1 MRKILLLTLLFIC
14 FKASAQQTYWT
25 PGVPPSSTSFT
36 PSFRNIGTDSL
47 AKFYLANGNRYSQIY
62 TAAQVNA
69 LIGSSGVTTGILNGL
84 SLTASGTTAHVATG
98 QYAIN
103 GTTYTIGSIVTQTIP
118 AQNDSLSR
126 YVVFYGTT
134 SGVIDTAL
142 GILGT
147 DAVYPN
153 VRNNTAQIGSV
164 LITPTSV
171 TAGGVTGVYAL
182 LHGNNNL
189 SGGFTGINAFYGPT
203 NWHGNQKFYK
213 LPSIITSGTALVL
226 GADSVVHR
234 ANIGVTSFN
243 SRTGAI
249 LPLSGDYS
257 TFYQP
262 IEDQRLSTT
271 NSPSFQGYYE
281 ANQTTTPTTT
291 GSTGTFI
298 FSLNN
303 RFTYKNLATGYTRSE
318 YSNYAGNSVI
328 KFANL
333 AATTTEDSTHA
344 ASTYYLQ
351 TNPSSYV
358 SRTGVSATT
367 PLAYNSGTGIFTI
380 QQANTSQSGY
390 LSNTD
395 WNTFNGKQTALSGT
409 GYAKFTGSSVAYNAT
424 IPTTDLSTASTAPTA
439 SYLINRDAN
448 ANAFANNFV
457 SNYATTVT
465 SATTYV
471 LTAAS
476 AQQQYFTGSTAQTVT
491 LPVVT
496 TLTNGF
502 SFILTNNSTQTI
514 TVNSSGGNL
523 VQAIGIGNQTTFTC
537 ISTTAGTGASSWY
550 TLGNGTYATLA
561 GNQTF
566 TGANTFSQQIIAPK
580 FYANTSVITP
590 AIQMNGTPWM
600 YFYGFAGAGPYGGY
614 YYPSGHWIFQNG
626 GTFTDDGNSEV
637 QITGRERLTQGLT
650 GVIGTD
656 SIAVHDNTSKQ
667 IKWISPTTFAASA
680 SASSDFT
687 AQTTAGTI
695 TSVTSAAA
703 TSTYNV
709 GAYLNVTAVTTDV
722 IEVQIIFTDENNT
735 AQTITLPTVSTTGYV
750 SMTPQ
755 IIRVKASTTI
765 TVKTTLTTGVG
776 SITFDTGAYITKS
789 Y

>member
-153 VRNNTAQIGSV
+153 VPNNTAQIGSV

-171 TAGGVTGVYAL
+171 TEGGVTGVYAL

-234 ANIGVTSFN
+234 
-243 SRTGAI
+243 
-249 LPLSGDYS
+249 
-257 TFYQP
+257 
-262 IEDQRLSTT
+262 
-271 NSPSFQGYYE
+271 
-281 ANQTTTPTTT
+281 
-291 GSTGTFI
+291 
-298 FSLNN
+298 
-303 RFTYKNLATGYTRSE
+303 
-318 YSNYAGNSVI
+318 
-328 KFANL
+328 
-333 AATTTEDSTHA
+333 
-344 ASTYYLQ
+344 
-351 TNPSSYV
+351 
-358 SRTGVSATT
+358 
-367 PLAYNSGTGIFTI
+367 
-380 QQANTSQSGY
+380 
-390 LSNTD
+390 
-395 WNTFNGKQTALSGT
+395 
-409 GYAKFTGSSVAYNAT
+409 
-424 IPTTDLSTASTAPTA
+424 
-439 SYLINRDAN
+439 
-448 ANAFANNFV
+448 
-457 SNYATTVT
+457 
-465 SATTYV
+465 
-471 LTAAS
+471 
-476 AQQQYFTGSTAQTVT
+476 
-491 LPVVT
+491 
-496 TLTNGF
+496 
-502 SFILTNNSTQTI
+502 
-514 TVNSSGGNL
+514 
-523 VQAIGIGNQTTFTC
+523 
-537 ISTTAGTGASSWY
+537 
-550 TLGNGTYATLA
+550 
-561 GNQTF
+561 
-566 TGANTFSQQIIAPK
+566 
-580 FYANTSVITP
+580 
-590 AIQMNGTPWM
+590 
-600 YFYGFAGAGPYGGY
+600 
-614 YYPSGHWIFQNG
+614 
-626 GTFTDDGNSEV
+626 
-637 QITGRERLTQGLT
+637 
-650 GVIGTD
+650 
-656 SIAVHDNTSKQ
+656 
-667 IKWISPTTFAASA
+667 ISPTAFAASA

>member
-25 PGVPPSSTSFT
+25 PGVPPSSTSFV
-36 PSFRNIGTDSL
+36 PSFRYIGTDSL
-47 AKFYLANGNRYSQIY
+47 AKFYIANGNRYSQIY

-226 GADSVVHR
+226 GADSVVH
-234 ANIGVTSFN
+234 
-243 SRTGAI
+243 
-249 LPLSGDYS
+249 L
-257 TFYQP
+257 
-262 IEDQRLSTT
+262 
-271 NSPSFQGYYE
+271 
-281 ANQTTTPTTT
+281 
-291 GSTGTFI
+291 
-298 FSLNN
+298 
-303 RFTYKNLATGYTRSE
+303 
-318 YSNYAGNSVI
+318 
-328 KFANL
+328 
-333 AATTTEDSTHA
+333 
-344 ASTYYLQ
+344 
-351 TNPSSYV
+351 
-358 SRTGVSATT
+358 
-367 PLAYNSGTGIFTI
+367 
-380 QQANTSQSGY
+380 
-390 LSNTD
+390 
-395 WNTFNGKQTALSGT
+395 
-409 GYAKFTGSSVAYNAT
+409 
-424 IPTTDLSTASTAPTA
+424 
-439 SYLINRDAN
+439 
-448 ANAFANNFV
+448 
-457 SNYATTVT
+457 
-465 SATTYV
+465 
-471 LTAAS
+471 
-476 AQQQYFTGSTAQTVT
+476 
-491 LPVVT
+491 
-496 TLTNGF
+496 
-502 SFILTNNSTQTI
+502 
-514 TVNSSGGNL
+514 
-523 VQAIGIGNQTTFTC
+523 
-537 ISTTAGTGASSWY
+537 
-550 TLGNGTYATLA
+550 
-561 GNQTF
+561 
-566 TGANTFSQQIIAPK
+566 
-580 FYANTSVITP
+580 
-590 AIQMNGTPWM
+590 
-600 YFYGFAGAGPYGGY
+600 
-614 YYPSGHWIFQNG
+614 
-626 GTFTDDGNSEV
+626 
-637 QITGRERLTQGLT
+637 
-650 GVIGTD
+650 
-656 SIAVHDNTSKQ
+656 
-667 IKWISPTTFAASA
+667 ISPTADAASA
-680 SASSDFT
+680 SASSDFTAQTTAGTITSVTSADLT

-776 SITFDTGAYITKS
+776 SSTFDTGAYITKS